1 MQELLKSEV
10 LGLARQFEVLLVEV
24 LDVTLLEFAW
34 HVSLSPLGE
43 DLPPPASAHLLNH
56 LEPLRLGVV
65 DLGGEEGSSLRLF
78 DDLDPENPS
87 CPHLGWL
94 LHRAGLGVA
103 AGVNEFHGFL
113 PWRLLLLLF
122 LRLLHGSVFVDLGCL
137 PPEEVYDLVVG
148 LGNHLGG
155 PGSTPLITGGDVLL
169 SRGLN
174 QGGQVPGSEVGE
186 LDRKLGVLQ
195 DAVSEDL
202 LVPKSDVGVA
212 LEHLG
217 VLPNVRTAC
226 DFTAGPDVL
235 KVEEATVL
243 VALVSKSKVNTGA
256 VLGGGPHEVGHNTR
270 NVEGQLPLRLLRHLC
285 EPDLLVLLG
294 LRSTT
299 RVDLLGPVLSRPTQK
314 LRNLYLAPSF
324 RLELGLP
331 PRL

>member
-56 LEPLRLGVV
+56 LDPLRLGVV

-94 LHRAGLGVA
+94 LHRARLGVA
-103 AGVNEFHGFL
+103 AGVDEFHDLL
-113 PWRLLLLLF
+113 PWCLLLLLF
-122 LRLLHGSVFVDLGCL
+122 LRLLHGSVLVDLSCL

-148 LGNHLGG
+148 LGNHLGS
-155 PGSTPLITGGDVLL
+155 PGSAPLVTGGDVLL

-174 QGGQVPGSEVGE
+174 QGGQVPGREVGE

-202 LVPKSDVGVA
+202 LVPEADVGVA

-217 VLPNVRTAC
+217 VLPNVGATC
-226 DFTAGPDVL
+226 DLTAGADVL
-235 KVEEATVL
+235 EVEEATVL
-243 VALVSKSKVNTGA
+243 VALVSKSKVDAGA
-256 VLGGGPHEVGHNTR
+256 VLSSGPHEVGHDADY
-270 NVEGQLPLRLLRHLC
+270 VEGQLAFRFLRHLRD
-285 EPDLLVLLG
+285 PDLLSLLG
-294 LRSTT
+294 MWAATHVSGYRP
-299 RVDLLGPVLSRPTQK
+299 DLP
-314 LRNLYLAPSF
+314 
-324 RLELGLP
+324 
-331 PRL
+331 